1 MNSYAGR
8 VVKRWEEVLEP
19 KGFDALLVS
28 AHLNRISALHQE
40 VIEGLA
46 KPYGLSKMDAVLM
59 FLLRGYEAEP
69 IHLSDISKLYRYTPG
84 AITHRIKRLRKM
96 NFVVTVQSQRDSR
109 AWEVQLT
116 PKGLEVIEEIGIQT
130 SEILAQAVAALSVSE
145 REWNLVLHILGDL
158 EQSIESFTNAASNR
172 PATRTED
179 KGSGAGED
187 KPENQSRRRA

>member
-109 AWEVQLT
+109 V
-116 PKGLEVIEEIGIQT
+116 PSDSGRRSGRVGLGGI
-130 SEILAQAVAALSVSE
+130 SS
-145 REWNLVLHILGDL
+145 GG
-158 EQSIESFTNAASNR
+158 ASGVVGR
-172 PATRTED
+172 F
-179 KGSGAGED
+179 G
-187 KPENQSRRRA
+187 